1 MLQNTGA
8 NKGCERAKAVHEYAL
23 WVLRDPSAADIARSL
38 GWAVMPDAVGQR
50 AAAIVNNMTCTG
62 RSASTNLFF
71 YYATVLMKPACDE
84 AYCCRDNVTRSAAEA
99 LPAPEWAVPVS
110 IRGSGSSMQGGLQEA
125 LANDFALEVLA
136 SSRPCRLGVSLQQS
150 RVPAQMT
157 SVCRLAAAG
166 ECAGDSLPGP
176 RPISPSAPNS
186 SRPEPS

>member
-84 AYCCRDNVTRSAAEA
+84 AYCCRDYVTRSAAEA
-99 LPAPEWAVPVS
+99 LPAAERAVPVS

-136 SSRPCRLGVSLQQS
+136 SSRPRRLGISFLTAWSPV
-150 RVPAQMT
+150 
-157 SVCRLAAAG
+157 AG
-166 ECAGDSLPGP
+166 
-176 RPISPSAPNS
+176 PSANDLRLPV
-186 SRPEPS
+186 SRSGGVRGRFITWAEADLTLSP